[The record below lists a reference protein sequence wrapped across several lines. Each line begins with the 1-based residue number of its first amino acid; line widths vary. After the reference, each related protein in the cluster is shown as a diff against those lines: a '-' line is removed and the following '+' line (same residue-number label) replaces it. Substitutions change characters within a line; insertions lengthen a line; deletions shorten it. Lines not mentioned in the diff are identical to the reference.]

1 MDVGGADGGKVSQH
15 SPLFRSSLPSLAPSC
30 LGWFRMLSH
39 EGHNSLRSLPKLCLQ
54 RWECASEAHSGWAAL
69 HRQPS

>member
-1 MDVGGADGGKVSQH
+1 MVGGADGGRVAQH
-15 SPLFRSSLPSLAPSC
+15 SLLILSSLPSLAPSC
-30 LGWFRMLSH
+30 LCMLQMVSH
-39 EGHNSLRSLPKLCLQ
+39 EGHRSLRSLPKLCLQ